1 MWRDSFETAVAD
13 TVSCKPTLTETY
25 HISRDKQFLDNPT
38 NLSSLKQLHKLESL
52 DQCSLANNP
61 LNYRM
66 IEASGAK
73 YGVQNS
79 TISSFGE
86 GVGGVEFRSDEPN
99 IR

>member
-1 MWRDSFETAVAD
+1 MWRDSCEAAVAEMI
-13 TVSCKPTLTETY
+13 SCKPTLTETY
-25 HISRDKQFLDNPT
+25 PISGDKQFLDTPT
-38 NLSSLKQLHKLESL
+38 DPSSSKQLHKLESL
-52 DQCSLANNP
+52 DQCTLANNR